1 MMSLSPSQKHAVQAE
16 PETCIDANVQLL
28 QKLSQTIVSLTTEQ
42 FTWQYNNVTSSIGK
56 HARHIIDHYTCFFR
70 HLAVDY
76 INYDDRPR
84 INSIETTPHIAYE
97 ELSKVVSHFGSFDA
111 YRTNPVYVYISA
123 TPDEEAAPVES
134 SLHRE
139 LLFLQSHTLH
149 HMAVVQLLLNIL
161 GVTVDPEFAF
171 APSTTKYGYR
181 L

>member
-1 MMSLSPSQKHAVQAE
+1 MSLSPIQKHAVQAE
-16 PETCIDANVQLL
+16 PETCIDANIQLL

-56 HARHIIDHYTCFFR
+56 HTRHIIDYYTCFFR

-84 INSIETTPHIAYE
+84 VNSIETTPHRACE
-97 ELSKVVSHFGSFDA
+97 ERNNVASHFGSFDA
-111 YRTNPVYVYISA
+111 YRIKPVYVYIST
-123 TPDEEAAPVES
+123 TPDEEAAPIES

-139 LLFLQSHTLH
+139 LLSHILH
-149 HMAVVQLLLNIL
+149 HMAVVQLLLNTL

-181 L
+181 NE